1 LYNSHL
7 VLISRNKSPNLF
19 LLISRLKTRA
29 LYKRFTSIFDT
40 KDRVFGLDLMRF
52 IAIILVVFGHVR
64 WMTKGFPAPIRALL
78 HGSGILGVELFFVLS
93 GFLIGGI
100 LLKEF
105 EKNNNSLDFSSI
117 KNFWTRRWFRTLP
130 NYYFILLIYILVYFA
145 NKPNGLWRYFF
156 FLQNVW
162 NTPAYFFEESWSLCI
177 EEISYLLSPLVLAL
191 SAHVFKKDGKGNS
204 KVFLW
209 VSLFLI
215 ALVTA
220 LRVIYCNNFLE
231 PDYHWNTAVREVAMI
246 RLDAIYYGFV
256 AVYFSRKYAEQWEG
270 YKYPFF
276 VAGTIGVLGLMAFQ
290 KKIVDLYP
298 GIISNVVFF
307 SALSVCIGFLLPLL
321 ASIKTS
327 KWEILAK
334 PITGIS
340 IISYSMYLVNGG
352 LISFTFMIHSNEGAN
367 WSVPF
372 AALMY
377 VVFWVLCISSSWLI
391 YVLFEKPMTDLRNRF
406 H

>member
-1 LYNSHL
+1 M
-7 VLISRNKSPNLF
+7 
-19 LLISRLKTRA
+19 
-29 LYKRFTSIFDT
+29 YKRFISIFDT

-117 KNFWTRRWFRTLP
+117 KNFWARRWFRTLP
-130 NYYFILLIYILVYFA
+130 NYYFILLIYILIYFT
-145 NKPNGLWRYFF
+145 NKPDGLWRYFL

-191 SAHVFKKDGKGNS
+191 SAHLFNKYGKGNS

-215 ALVTA
+215 ALVTV
-220 LRVIYCNNFLE
+220 LRIVYCNYFLE
-231 PDYHWNTAVREVAMI
+231 QVYHWNTTVREVAMI

-256 AVYFSRKYAEQWEG
+256 AVYLSRKYTKLWDD
-270 YKYPFF
+270 YKLHSFL
-276 VAGTIGVLGLMAFQ
+276 VGLIGVLGLMAFQ
-290 KKIVDLYP
+290 KKIVEQFP
-298 GIISNVVFF
+298 GLISNVVFF
-307 SALSVCIGFLLPLL
+307 SALSICIALLLPLL
-321 ASIKTS
+321 ASIKTT
-327 KWEILAK
+327 KWQILAK

-352 LISFTFMIHSNEGAN
+352 LISFSFMIHSNEGAN

-377 VVFWVLCISSSWLI
+377 VVFWVLCICLSWLI
-391 YVLFEKPMTDLRNRF
+391 FVLFEKPMTDLRNRL

>member
-1 LYNSHL
+1 MAF
-7 VLISRNKSPNLF
+7 VLISRNKGLDLF
-19 LLISRLKTRA
+19 IVISRLIFRA
-29 LYKRFTSIFDT
+29 LYNRFISIFET

-100 LLKEF
+100 LLKQF
-105 EKNNNSLDFSSI
+105 EKNNHSLDFSSI
-117 KNFWTRRWFRTLP
+117 KNFWARRWFRTLP
-130 NYYFILLIYILVYFA
+130 NYYFILIVYIVVYFA
-145 NKPNGLWRYFF
+145 NKPDGLWRYFL

-162 NTPAYFFEESWSLCI
+162 NTPDYFFEESWSLCI

-191 SAHVFKKDGKGNS
+191 SAYLFSKEGKGNS
-204 KVFLW
+204 NVFLW

-215 ALVTA
+215 ALVTV
-220 LRVIYCNNFLE
+220 LRIIYCNYFLE
-231 PDYHWNTAVREVAMI
+231 HDYHWNTAVREVAMI

-256 AVYFSRKYAEQWEG
+256 AVYVSRKHFKVWDA
-270 YKYPFF
+270 YKVPVFII
-276 VAGTIGVLGLMAFQ
+276 GLIGVLGLMAFQ
-290 KKIVDLYP
+290 KKIVDQFP
-298 GIISNVVFF
+298 GLISNVVFF
-307 SALSVCIGFLLPLL
+307 SALSICIAFLLPLL
-321 ASIKTS
+321 ASIKTT
-327 KWEILAK
+327 KWQMLAK

-372 AALMY
+372 AGLMY
-377 VVFWVLCISSSWLI
+377 VVFWILCISSSWLI
-391 YVLFEKPMTDLRNRF
+391 FVLFEKPMTDLRNRF

>member
-1 LYNSHL
+1 M
-7 VLISRNKSPNLF
+7 
-19 LLISRLKTRA
+19 
-29 LYKRFTSIFDT
+29 YKRFFSIFET

-52 IAIILVVFGHVR
+52 IAIILVVLGHVR

-117 KNFWTRRWFRTLP
+117 KNFWARRWFRTLP

-145 NKPNGLWRYFF
+145 NKPDGLWRYFF

-177 EEISYLLSPLVLAL
+177 EEISYLLSPLVLAT
-191 SAHVFKKDGKGNS
+191 SAYLLGNNKGKS
-204 KVFLW
+204 SIFLW
-209 VSLFLI
+209 VSIFLI
-215 ALVTA
+215 AFVTV
-220 LRVIYCNNFLE
+220 LRVIYCNFFLE
-231 PDYHWNTAVREVAMI
+231 ADYHWNTAVREVAMI

-256 AVYFSRKYAEQWEG
+256 AVYISRKYAKKWDA
-270 YKYPFF
+270 YKYYTF
-276 VAGTIGVLGLMAFQ
+276 VAGAIGVLGLMAFQ
-290 KKIVDLYP
+290 KRIVDLYP
-298 GIISNVVFF
+298 GVISNVIFF
-307 SALSVCIGFLLPLL
+307 SALSICIALLLPLL
-321 ASIKTS
+321 ASIKTT
-327 KWEILAK
+327 KWQMLAK

-352 LISFTFMIHSNEGAN
+352 LISFTFMIQSNEGAN
-367 WSVPF
+367 WPVAF

-377 VVFWVLCISSSWLI
+377 VVFWILCISASWLI